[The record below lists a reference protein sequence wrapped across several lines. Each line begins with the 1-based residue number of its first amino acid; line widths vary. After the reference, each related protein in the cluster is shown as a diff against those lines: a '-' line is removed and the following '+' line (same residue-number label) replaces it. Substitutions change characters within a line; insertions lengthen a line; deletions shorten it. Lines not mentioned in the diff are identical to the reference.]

1 MSFKEKFKNEINNL
15 KENSNKNLILS
26 LVFATVVLFL
36 YCYFGS
42 YSFFEKVFP
51 NLENVEFYK
60 IIYHNLMAFVLFFG
74 LGTLFVK
81 FVMKQKLSEF
91 GLGLKNKKFFLIA
104 GAISLVVFP
113 LLGMST
119 VLDPEMVSTYPLVD
133 FVVYGQWYNILLYFV
148 SYLLY
153 YVGWEFLFRGILFFG
168 SKEKCGVLGAIL
180 LTTLISALIHTSI
193 AGFGKPMIETLSAIP
208 AGLIFGYFAHKTD
221 SIYLSLLCHVLIGF
235 FTDIFIFVLI

>member
-1 MSFKEKFKNEINNL
+1 MSFKEKFKEEVKNL
-15 KENSNKNLILS
+15 KENNNKNLILA
-26 LVFATVVLFL
+26 LVFAIVVLFL

-42 YSFFEKVFP
+42 YSFFESTFP
-51 NLENVEFYK
+51 NLKDVQFYK

-74 LGTLFVK
+74 FGTIFVK
-81 FVMKQKLSEF
+81 FVMKQNLSQF
-91 GLGLKNKKFFLIA
+91 GLGLKNKKFFLFV
-104 GAISLVVFP
+104 GTVSLVVFP
-113 LLGMST
+113 LLALSTTLDKGMT
-119 VLDPEMVSTYPLVD
+119 ATYPLVD
-133 FVVYGQWYNILLYFV
+133 FVTYGQWYNILLYFG

-180 LTTLISALIHTSI
+180 ITTLISALIHTSI

-235 FTDIFIFVLI
+235 FTDIFIFVLV